1 MGARNGTLIA
11 LFGCSALPSAP
22 TPPKEPV
29 SRYLTLLA
37 LSAAVVVAGL
47 LYAVVSSSS
56 GEGGS
61 SPTASASLVEADY
74 HEPLPPLFGPTSV
87 WNAPLATDAPID
99 PSSAALVAALNR
111 EVARELAGDVGAPWI
126 ATRKCSTPLYVAP
139 PDQPKLAVHLTEPK
153 VFWRRS
159 LAQAFAAVPL
169 PPNARPAD
177 CVDRHLTVW
186 QPSTDRLWEFFHLRR
201 DPESGWWADWGGAME
216 HVSSSSGYYTSGS
229 WPGLSA
235 PNWGATATSLPV
247 LGGVML
253 LQELREGRVAH
264 ALALNLPI
272 ARAGVF
278 SWPAQR
284 SDGVGGVERIP
295 EGARLRLPHDLNL
308 TALKLPP
315 VTLIVARA
323 VRKYGAI
330 VRDQTGPGNGVS
342 FFAEDPRPLGSN
354 PYDGRTG
361 IFAGTSPDL
370 LLAEFPWD
378 RLEVLKMALC
388 VETPCQAG

>member
-1 MGARNGTLIA
+1 MA
-11 LFGCSALPSAP
+11 
-22 TPPKEPV
+22 
-29 SRYLTLLA
+29 
-37 LSAAVVVAGL
+37 VAGL
-47 LYAVVSSSS
+47 LYALVSSSN

-61 SPTASASLVEADY
+61 APAASLSTVEADF
-74 HEPLPPLFGPTSV
+74 HEPLPPLFAPTSV

-99 PSSAALVAALNR
+99 PDSGALVAGLAR
-111 EVARELAGDVGAPWI
+111 EVSRELASDVGPWI
-126 ATRKCSTPLYVAP
+126 ATRKCSTPLYVVPAN
-139 PDQPKLAVHLTEPK
+139 QPKLKVHLTQPG

-159 LAQAFAAVPL
+159 LAKAFEAVPL
-169 PPNARPAD
+169 PPDARPAD

-186 QPSTDRLWEFFHLRR
+186 QPSTDHLWEFFHLRR

-216 HVSSSSGYYTSGS
+216 HVSSSPGYYTSES

-247 LGGVML
+247 LAGVML
-253 LQELREGRVAH
+253 LSELRDGRVNH

-284 SDGVGGVERIP
+284 SDGVGGPERIP

-308 TALKLPP
+308 TALHLSP
-315 VTLIVARA
+315 VTLIIARA
-323 VRKYGAI
+323 VRRYGAI

-342 FFAEDPRPLGSN
+342 FFAEDPRPVGSN
-354 PYDGRTG
+354 PYDAKDGF
-361 IFAGTSPDL
+361 FANTPPDMF
-370 LLAEFPWD
+370 LADFPWD
-378 RLEVLKMALC
+378 KLEVLKMSLC
-388 VETPCQAG
+388 VETPCLEK

>member
-1 MGARNGTLIA
+1 M
-11 LFGCSALPSAP
+11 P
-22 TPPKEPV
+22 
-29 SRYLTLLA
+29 RYLTLLA
-37 LSAAVVVAGL
+37 LSAAVAVAGL

-56 GEGGS
+56 GEGES
-61 SPTASASLVEADY
+61 TQTASAALVEADY
-74 HEPLPPLFGPTSV
+74 HDPLPPLFAPTSV
-87 WNAPLATDAPID
+87 WNSPLARDAPLD
-99 PSSAALVAALNR
+99 PYSYGLVAALDR
-111 EVARELAGDVGAPWI
+111 EVAREVANDVGPWI
-126 ATRKCSTPLYVAP
+126 ATRKCSTPLYVASP
-139 PDQPKLAVHLTEPK
+139 AQPKVVVHLTEPG

-159 LAQAFAAVPL
+159 LAKAFQSVPL
-169 PPNARPAD
+169 PPHARPAN

-216 HVSSSSGYYTSGS
+216 RVSSSPGYYTSAS

-253 LQELREGRVAH
+253 LQELREGRVDH
-264 ALALNLPI
+264 ALALNLPM

-284 SDGVGGVERIP
+284 ADGIGGASTIP
-295 EGARLRLPHDLNL
+295 EGARLRLPQDLNL
-308 TALKLPP
+308 SALNLPP
-315 VTLIVARA
+315 VTLIIARA

-330 VRDQTGPGNGVS
+330 VRDQTGRGNGVS
-342 FFAEDPRPLGSN
+342 FFAEDPRPVGSN

-361 IFAGTSPDL
+361 FFANTPPDL
-370 LLAEFPWD
+370 LLADFPWD
-378 RLEVLKMALC
+378 RLQVLKMTLC
-388 VETPCQAG
+388 VEAPCLPQ

>member
-1 MGARNGTLIA
+1 M
-11 LFGCSALPSAP
+11 P
-22 TPPKEPV
+22 
-29 SRYLTLLA
+29 RYLTLLA
-37 LSAAVVVAGL
+37 LSAAVAVAGL
-47 LYAVVSSSS
+47 LYALALSSN

-61 SPTASASLVEADY
+61 TSVASAGVVEADY
-74 HEPLPPLFGPTSV
+74 HEPLPTLFGPASV
-87 WNAPLATDAPID
+87 WNAPLPREAPID
-99 PSSAALVAALNR
+99 PRSVTLVTALDR
-111 EVARELAGDVGAPWI
+111 EVERELADDVGPWI

-139 PDQPKLAVHLTEPK
+139 PGQPKLTVHLTQPD

-159 LAQAFAAVPL
+159 LAKAFERVPL
-169 PPNARPAD
+169 PDNARPAD

-201 DPESGWWADWGGAME
+201 DPESGWWADWGGAID
-216 HVSSSSGYYTSGS
+216 HVSSSSGYYTSES

-247 LGGVML
+247 LGGVIL
-253 LQELREGRVAH
+253 LQELQEGRVDH
-264 ALALNLPI
+264 ALALNLPM
-272 ARAGVF
+272 ARAGLF

-284 SDGVGGVERIP
+284 SDGVGGSSTLP

-308 TALKLPP
+308 TALNLPTT
-315 VTLIVARA
+315 TLIIARA

-354 PYDGRTG
+354 PYDGKAG
-361 IFAGTSPDL
+361 FFAGTPPDL
-370 LLAEFPWD
+370 LLSKFPWD
-378 RLEVLKMALC
+378 RLEVLKMTLC
-388 VETPCQAG
+388 VETPCLGE

>member
-1 MGARNGTLIA
+1 
-11 LFGCSALPSAP
+11 LP
-22 TPPKEPV
+22 
-29 SRYLTLLA
+29 RYLNLLA
-37 LSAAVVVAGL
+37 LSAALAVAGL
-47 LYAVVSSSS
+47 LYAVTSNSS

-61 SPTASASLVEADY
+61 TPITPLGTVEADY
-74 HEPLPPLFGPTSV
+74 HEPLPPLFAPTSV
-87 WNAPLATDAPID
+87 WNAPLAIDAPID
-99 PSSAALVAALNR
+99 PRSDALVAALAR
-111 EVARELAGDVGAPWI
+111 EVAHEEASDVGPWI
-126 ATRKCSTPLYVAP
+126 ATRKCSTPLYVVAA
-139 PDQPKLAVHLTEPK
+139 DQPGLTVHLTQPT

-159 LAQAFAAVPL
+159 LAKVFEHVPL

-216 HVSSSSGYYTSGS
+216 HVSRSPGYYTSES

-247 LGGVML
+247 LAGVML
-253 LQELREGRVAH
+253 LSELRDGRINH

-284 SDGVGGVERIP
+284 SDGVGGSERIP

-315 VTLIVARA
+315 VTLMIARA
-323 VRKYGAI
+323 VRRYGAI

-361 IFAGTSPDL
+361 FFAGLPPDL
-370 LLAEFPWD
+370 LLADFPWD
-378 RLEVLKMALC
+378 RLEILKMTLC
-388 VETPCQAG
+388 VETPCLEN

>member
-1 MGARNGTLIA
+1 M
-11 LFGCSALPSAP
+11 P
-22 TPPKEPV
+22 
-29 SRYLTLLA
+29 RYLTLLA
-37 LSAAVVVAGL
+37 LSAAVAVAGL
-47 LYAVVSSSS
+47 LYAVGSNSN

-61 SPTASASLVEADY
+61 TLAAPIGTVEADF

-87 WNAPLATDAPID
+87 WNAPLASDAPID
-99 PSSAALVAALNR
+99 PDSEALVTALDR
-111 EVARELAGDVGAPWI
+111 EVDRELVSDVGPWI

-139 PDQPKLAVHLTEPK
+139 PDQPKLTVHLTQPNI
-153 VFWRRS
+153 FWRRS
-159 LAQAFAAVPL
+159 LAKAFEQVPL

-216 HVSSSSGYYTSGS
+216 HVSSSPGYYTSGS

-253 LQELREGRVAH
+253 LSELRAGRVDH

-284 SDGVGGVERIP
+284 SDGIGGPARIP

-308 TALKLPP
+308 TSLKLPP
-315 VTLIVARA
+315 VTLIIARA
-323 VRKYGAI
+323 VRRYGAI

-342 FFAEDPRPLGSN
+342 FFAEDPRPVGSN
-354 PYDGRTG
+354 PYDGRAG
-361 IFAGTSPDL
+361 FFAGLPPDL
-370 LLAEFPWD
+370 LLSGFPWD
-378 RLEVLKMALC
+378 RLEVLKMTLC
-388 VETPCQAG
+388 VETPCLDK